1 MLRKLRNII
10 EKIEWIEVLSF
21 LGCFA
26 VMLLGIQQDKP
37 VWIVLAFL
45 LNFLVL
51 TTRLKVNI

>member
-1 MLRKLRNII
+1 MENV
-10 EKIEWIEVLSF
+10 EWIEVLSF